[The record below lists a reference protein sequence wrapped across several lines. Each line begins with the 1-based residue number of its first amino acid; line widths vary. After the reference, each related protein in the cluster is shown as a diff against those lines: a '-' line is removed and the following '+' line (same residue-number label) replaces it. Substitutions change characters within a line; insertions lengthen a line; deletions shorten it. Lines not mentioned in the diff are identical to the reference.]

1 MHLFRTLPVGRRRAV
16 AAAAVALTLAGLAQS
31 AAGAEKLVV
40 GALRFTSHSAGF
52 IAYEKGYFKAEGLD
66 VQFKFF
72 QAAQPIAVAV
82 ASGDADFGIAGITG
96 GLASLAGKG
105 ALKIVGGVL
114 HESPKVDG
122 MAIMVSNKA
131 YKAGFTKPGQLKGH
145 SLALTQIGSTFHY
158 MGAMIARKSGYTIK
172 DIHVKPLQKVGSMI
186 AALKSGQVDAMIMV
200 PHIAKPLARA
210 HAAHIIGWLRDYY
223 PDYQIT
229 GLITSTRNI
238 KRRPGLVRRFLRAYA
253 KGIADFDRVMLHQ
266 KQHPAATDAM
276 VKLIHKYVYR
286 NRPLKKAARSIKAGA
301 MYLNPGCALDLTDL
315 KRQLKW
321 QQAQG
326 FVDKSVTIDQM
337 VDTSFVKTY

>member
-1 MHLFRTLPVGRRRAV
+1 VR
-16 AAAAVALTLAGLAQS
+16 
-31 AAGAEKLVV
+31 
-40 GALRFTSHSAGF
+40 
-52 IAYEKGYFKAEGLD
+52 
-66 VQFKFF
+66 
-72 QAAQPIAVAV
+72 
-82 ASGDADFGIAGITG
+82 
-96 GLASLAGKG
+96 
-105 ALKIVGGVL
+105 
-114 HESPKVDG
+114 
-122 MAIMVSNKA
+122 
-131 YKAGFTKPGQLKGH
+131 
-145 SLALTQIGSTFHY
+145 
-158 MGAMIARKSGYTIK
+158 
-172 DIHVKPLQKVGSMI
+172 PLQKVGSMI

-286 NRPLKKAARSIKAGA
+286 NRPLAKAARSIKAGA

-326 FVDKSVTIDQM
+326 FVDKSVTINQM